1 MMSPVQTS
9 LHVVYI
15 WDVAT
20 RAFHWLLVACV
31 TVALVTGFPAAE
43 NWMGVHRAAG
53 YGVVCLLVFRLIWA
67 FFGSEYSRL
76 FAILRSARRAHSHI
90 QGLMMLRPP
99 HHLGHTPVGS
109 IMIIALFL
117 VLSAL
122 TITGLMVEGGE
133 EKQGVFAAITSYRV
147 GFAAK
152 GIHGILA
159 LALMAMIA
167 IHIVGVLV
175 ESWLQRVS
183 LIRGMITGWLP
194 LPENE
199 PAPEIRPA
207 RPLHAMAT
215 MGAVLLPAAAVLFWL
230 SGLPPYGIV
239 TVEANAAHK
248 TECGA
253 CHEPF
258 HPSLLPRGSWHT
270 IMANLG
276 DHFGEDASLS
286 AAAATE
292 IANYLNE
299 FSAEAWD
306 TEVGNRFRI
315 VSGENPLRITAN
327 PYWQAK
333 HAEVPNTM
341 FSTPPVSS
349 KANCIA
355 CHSDSITGRFDD
367 QKIKL
372 PLPAKK

>member
-1 MMSPVQTS
+1 M
-9 LHVVYI
+9 
-15 WDVAT
+15 
-20 RAFHWLLVACV
+20 
-31 TVALVTGFPAAE
+31 
-43 NWMGVHRAAG
+43 
-53 YGVVCLLVFRLIWA
+53 
-67 FFGSEYSRL
+67 
-76 FAILRSARRAHSHI
+76 IL
-90 QGLMMLRPP
+90 
-99 HHLGHTPVGS
+99 
-109 IMIIALFL
+109 ALFL

-152 GIHGILA
+152 GVHEFLA
-159 LALMAMIA
+159 LALLAMVA
-167 IHIVGVLV
+167 IHVGGVLV

-199 PAPEIRPA
+199 PVPKIRPA

-215 MGAVLLPAAAVLFWL
+215 MGAVVVPVAAILFWL
-230 SGLPPYGIV
+230 SAQPPYGMAV
-239 TVEANAAHK
+239 AEVNAAHK

-258 HPSLLPRGSWHT
+258 HPSLLPRTSWHA
-270 IMANLG
+270 IMSNLG
-276 DHFGEDASLS
+276 DHFGENASLS
-286 AAAATE
+286 TAAATE
-292 IANYLNE
+292 IADYLNR

-315 VSGENPLRITAN
+315 VTSENPLRITAN
-327 PYWQAK
+327 TYWQAK
-333 HAEVPNTM
+333 HAEIPNAV

-349 KANCIA
+349 KANCIG
-355 CHSDSITGRFDD
+355 CHSDSLTGRFDD

-372 PLPAKK
+372 PVLPKK